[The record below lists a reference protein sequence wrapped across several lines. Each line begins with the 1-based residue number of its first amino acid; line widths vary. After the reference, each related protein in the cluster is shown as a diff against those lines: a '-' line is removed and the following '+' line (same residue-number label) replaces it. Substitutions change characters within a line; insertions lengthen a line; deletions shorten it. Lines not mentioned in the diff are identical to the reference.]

1 MMRSLPIVWQRLVTS
16 DGRTCD
22 RCDTT
27 HEQMLRA
34 VRKLAKMLHPVG
46 IRPALEIRELDE
58 ASFRADPSQSN
69 RVWIAGR
76 PLEEWLGGRV
86 GGSRCCSVCGD
97 SSCRTVEV
105 GGAVFEAIPEALFLE
120 AALVAAA
127 RLVAP
132 AHEQAPPGAPRPHS
146 GE

>member
-1 MMRSLPIVWQRLVTS
+1 MRTLPIVWQRLVTS
-16 DGRTCD
+16 GGRTCE
-22 RCDTT
+22 RCDAT

-34 VRKLAKMLHPVG
+34 VRKLAKALHPVG

-69 RVWIAGR
+69 RVWISGR

-86 GGSRCCSVCGD
+86 GDSRCCSVCGD

-105 GGAVFEAIPEALFLE
+105 GGTVYEAIPEALFLE

-127 RLVAP
+127 RLVARP
-132 AHEQAPPGAPRPHS
+132 AERPPRGTARPPT
-146 GE
+146 GR